1 MLFNSLDFAIF
12 LPIVFILYW
21 FVTHKNL
28 KLQNFLIVAASYLF
42 YGWWDWRFLS
52 LILFSTIVDY
62 SIGLK
67 ISKEEN
73 QTKRKILLW
82 TSIAVNLGF
91 LGFFKYYNFF
101 LDNFVSAFSFF
112 GTPINA
118 QGLNIILPVG
128 ISFYTFQT
136 LSYTIDVYKRK
147 LEPTK
152 DFVAFTAFVS
162 FFPQLVAGPIER
174 ASNLLPQFYNRRIFN
189 KENALRGVRLI
200 LWGLAKKVVIADSIA
215 PAVDDIFSNYER
227 YPSTILLLGAFLFSF
242 QIYCDFSGYS
252 MMARG
257 VSKLFGFELMT
268 NFKYPYFSR
277 NIGEFWRRWHISLST
292 WFRDYLYIPLGGSR
306 VSKLLNIRNVFVI
319 FLVSGFWHGANWT
332 FIVWGGLHALLFIPS
347 VLTKNNRKFTED
359 LQLNR
364 YLLPSIGDVFRILS
378 TFVVVSFCWVFFR
391 ADSLNVAFLF
401 IKKIIIFD
409 SSPISFLNPYDNQP
423 LGIEFIYLVV
433 FIFVEYLL
441 ATKIIKMYSK
451 NRYKG
456 IIIDA
461 VLLLIIT
468 ISVQIGSNLSFIYFQ
483 F

>member
-12 LPIVFILYW
+12 LPLVFILYW
-21 FVTHKNL
+21 FVTNRNL

-62 SIGLK
+62 TIGLK

-73 QTKRKILLW
+73 QTRRKILLW
-82 TSIAVNLGF
+82 ASIIVNLGF

-174 ASNLLPQFYNRRIFN
+174 ASNLLPQFYKKRIFK
-189 KENALRGVRLI
+189 KENDLRGVRLI
-200 LWGLAKKVVIADSIA
+200 LWGLAKKVVIADAIA
-215 PAVDDIFSNYER
+215 PSVDNIFSNYER
-227 YPSTILLLGAFLFSF
+227 YPSTILVLGAFLFSF

-252 MMARG
+252 MIARG

-306 VSKLLNIRNVFVI
+306 VSKFINIRNVFVI

-359 LQLNR
+359 LQLNK
-364 YLLPSIGDVFRILS
+364 YFLPSIGDVLRILS
-378 TFVVVSFCWVFFR
+378 TFVIVSICWVFFR

-409 SSPISFLNPYDNQP
+409 SFPISFLNPYDNQP